1 MSHVCGRTSSAKNKA
16 SKVFY
21 RKIKPA
27 SKDTLSTGKVG
38 ADCRCGKCNK
48 SESQHRMKRLRTR
61 KERNQIRDERKS
73 CHHYYNHHTSKDVC
87 YVHQC
92 CHSSLDAFTN
102 IVPVAHEPSVITDSR
117 LIGHHGLFNH
127 EVKSIDIE
135 RLLSE
140 QRKLDKSEKLQEK
153 NNLEFA
159 NPSAKETECLLDS
172 TNEEAVISNKKD
184 LETPRIFNY
193 SKRQEKI
200 MMESNGQVSDLT
212 PGQRPKNNVISS
224 TETNKNDN
232 FSDVVFTGINEAQPD
247 AYANNSDSHQTPCS
261 FNENNKSI
269 LPRPMPSIAEH
280 TPKKHASATNLL
292 LPSSPM
298 SGVSSSLITQQQ
310 NLDADSVAMSV
321 KAIAASLC
329 NSISFSLLRK
339 KDLVAETRETLVKV
353 LCQRHG
359 TQLGSNIWKIKQWL
373 YSFDNDQEEG
383 SELCC
388 STVFTNRKELTFSP
402 GEFPTQPKAT
412 GLPTSSFGKTEILHF
427 DWNSTD
433 WSNPLDKTSKWFE
446 TPPENPVIPDNTFSC
461 RGTPQFSMDFEFRK
475 AVSRDMEHLFSP
487 SFAPSCVDGPSSS
500 HVNNF
505 FITTQGQEFTMPQQ
519 KTKKDVTFSDI
530 TTVRHRQSPLTSVMN
545 NYGVDPLNSV
555 PFPQM
560 HSSFEKHKYSC
571 GKSLSDEIPYFHQE
585 YSFEPYQHVNSA
597 LRPVDL
603 AHYPPSYMLEK
614 SPILSMSSYFPS
626 PEHWS
631 FPPMRLY

>member
-1 MSHVCGRTSSAKNKA
+1 
-16 SKVFY
+16 
-21 RKIKPA
+21 
-27 SKDTLSTGKVG
+27 
-38 ADCRCGKCNK
+38 GKCNK

-200 MMESNGQVSDLT
+200 MMESNGQV
-212 PGQRPKNNVISS
+212 
-224 TETNKNDN
+224 
-232 FSDVVFTGINEAQPD
+232 
-247 AYANNSDSHQTPCS
+247 
-261 FNENNKSI
+261 
-269 LPRPMPSIAEH
+269 
-280 TPKKHASATNLL
+280 
-292 LPSSPM
+292 
-298 SGVSSSLITQQQ
+298 
-310 NLDADSVAMSV
+310 
-321 KAIAASLC
+321 
-329 NSISFSLLRK
+329 
-339 KDLVAETRETLVKV
+339 
-353 LCQRHG
+353 
-359 TQLGSNIWKIKQWL
+359 
-373 YSFDNDQEEG
+373 
-383 SELCC
+383 
-388 STVFTNRKELTFSP
+388 
-402 GEFPTQPKAT
+402 
-412 GLPTSSFGKTEILHF
+412 
-427 DWNSTD
+427 
-433 WSNPLDKTSKWFE
+433 
-446 TPPENPVIPDNTFSC
+446 
-461 RGTPQFSMDFEFRK
+461 
-475 AVSRDMEHLFSP
+475 
-487 SFAPSCVDGPSSS
+487 
-500 HVNNF
+500 
-505 FITTQGQEFTMPQQ
+505 
-519 KTKKDVTFSDI
+519 
-530 TTVRHRQSPLTSVMN
+530 QSPLTSVMN